1 MKIDTNSLNLRDLT
15 KDSFYAVCLLSVKP
29 EQVNHVD
36 SNAISIAEASFSE
49 SAWFKGIY
57 LNDIA
62 IGFVMVDAKP
72 NKNKY
77 YLWRFMID
85 AKYQGFG
92 LGKRSIELLLIELKN
107 QFGASQLTTSIV
119 SSENSPLGFY
129 ESLGFRLSGSLIDG
143 RERELILSF

>member
-62 IGFVMVDAKP
+62 VGFVMVDVKP
-72 NKNKY
+72 NENKY

-85 AKYQGFG
+85 AKYQGLG
-92 LGKRSIELLLIELKN
+92 LGKHSIELLLVELKN

-119 SSENSPLGFY
+119 SGENNPLRFY

>member
-15 KDSFYAVCLLSVKP
+15 KDSFYEVCLLSVKP

-62 IGFVMVDAKP
+62 VGFVMVDVNP
-72 NKNKY
+72 NENKY

-85 AKYQGFG
+85 VNYQGFG

-107 QFGASQLTTSIV
+107 QFGASQLTTSVV
-119 SSENSPLGFY
+119 SSENSPLRFY
-129 ESLGFRLSGSLIDG
+129 ESLGFRLSGNNIDG

>member
-1 MKIDTNSLNLRDLT
+1 MKIDTNSLNLLDLT

-62 IGFVMVDAKP
+62 VGFVMVDVKP
-72 NKNKY
+72 NENKY

-85 AKYQGFG
+85 AKYQGLG
-92 LGKRSIELLLIELKN
+92 LGKHSIELLLVELKN

-119 SSENSPLGFY
+119 SGENNPLRFY